1 MRRTRQLHLWIG
13 LICSIFILIESV
25 TGLLL
30 SERWLLGSGSTDM
43 RPPQA
48 ITQSASAAG
57 QDTGQS
63 DQTANNTGRTFTARN
78 GESASDGASANNRQ
92 AFKDGDRGE
101 GSGATGI
108 IKGLHE
114 GRIGQTNVKW
124 LADLTA
130 VGMIVLT
137 STGIILSIKSLR
149 AQSIRRK
156 KRHVEA

>member
-30 SERWLLGSGSTDM
+30 SERWLLGSESMEM
-43 RPPQA
+43 RAPQA
-48 ITQSASAAG
+48 ITQTVPGGQDGVQSGQAARDAGQTVPSRNADTDAAG
-57 QDTGQS
+57 
-63 DQTANNTGRTFTARN
+63 
-78 GESASDGASANNRQ
+78 ASGNNNRQ
-92 AFKDGDRGE
+92 AFKGGE
-101 GSGATGI
+101 KGAGSSVMGI

-130 VGMIVLT
+130 VAMIFLT
-137 STGIILSIKSLR
+137 LTGITLSIKSLR

-156 KRHVEA
+156 KRHAEA